1 MSASTSPFLRT
12 CQQLWAVLLVGVVAL
27 AGVVTF
33 LAPTTATLPA
43 VLPVALAA
51 AIGAAGVVGVLA
63 LERLF
68 AASPPRDD
76 SAALAEYRT
85 RLVLQAVV
93 AEATV
98 ALSVVLAFVFG
109 PAWVA
114 AVGGTFAAAALLLA
128 RPSQA
133 RFRRLDAAWGAAG
146 ADASLVRGADRARP
160 DRTA

>member
-1 MSASTSPFLRT
+1 VSASTSPFLRT
-12 CQQLWAVLLVGVVAL
+12 CKQLWAVLFVGVLAL

-33 LAPTTATLPA
+33 LAPTAATLPA
-43 VLPVALAA
+43 VLPVAFAA
-51 AIGAAGVVGVLA
+51 AIGAAGVIGVLA

-76 SAALAEYRT
+76 GAALAEYRT
-85 RLVLQAVV
+85 RLVLQGVV

-114 AVGGTFAAAALLLA
+114 AVGGMFAAAALLLA

-133 RFRRLDAAWGAAG
+133 RFRRLDAAWGDAG
-146 ADASLVRGADRARP
+146 ADVSLVRGAAHARP

>member
-12 CQQLWAVLLVGVVAL
+12 CQQLWAVLFLGVLAL

-43 VLPVALAA
+43 VLPAALAA

-68 AASPPRDD
+68 AASPPSDD
-76 SAALAEYRT
+76 GAALAEYRT

-98 ALSVVLAFVFG
+98 ALAAVLAFVFG

-114 AVGGTFAAAALLLA
+114 AVGGAFAAAALLLT

-133 RFRRLDAAWGAAG
+133 RFRRLDAAWAAAG
-146 ADASLVRGADRARP
+146 ADASLVRGADAARQ
-160 DRTA
+160 DRTD

>member
-1 MSASTSPFLRT
+1 MSASSSPFLRT
-12 CQQLWAVLLVGVVAL
+12 CQLLWAVFLVGVVAL

-33 LAPTTATLPA
+33 LAPATATLP
-43 VLPVALAA
+43 VALPAA
-51 AIGAAGVVGVLA
+51 LAGAVGVAGVVGVLA

-76 SAALAEYRT
+76 GAARAEYRM

-98 ALSVVLAFVFG
+98 AFSAVLAFVFG

-114 AVGGTFAAAALLLA
+114 AVGGALAAAALAFA
-128 RPSQA
+128 RPSPA
-133 RFRRLDAAWGAAG
+133 RFRRLDAAWVAAG
-146 ADASLVRGADRARP
+146 AEVSLVRSAGLTPP